1 MSGIDLLRAATLG
14 AAILSLGFL
23 VFLVF
28 RANVRGL
35 RAFYSAPRGSAGRG
49 VMYAFGRGMLPWE
62 KESAGGHWPTF
73 IGGILYHAAVFTAFF
88 YLFWTILAPA
98 SAKPLRAFR
107 LVFFIGAA
115 AGLTLVIKRAVR
127 PHLRR
132 LSCPDDFFANLFVD
146 LFLVLSF
153 GHTCRP
159 GVEPLLLLSAIAL
172 FLYLPLGKIR
182 HCFFFFYTR
191 ILFGVFFG
199 RRGVYPPRR
208 LGPDHGSRA

>member
-14 AAILSLGFL
+14 SAILSLGLL
-23 VFLVF
+23 VFLILRAGARGF
-28 RANVRGL
+28 RASL
-35 RAFYSAPRGSAGRG
+35 SAPRGSAGRG
-49 VMYAFGRGMLPWE
+49 VIYAFGRGMMPWE

-73 IGGILYHAAVFTAFF
+73 LGGILYHAAVFAAFL
-88 YLFWTILAPA
+88 YLFWTVLAPA
-98 SAKPLRAFR
+98 SARPVRMFR
-107 LVFFIGAA
+107 LVIWAGAA
-115 AGLTLVIKRAVR
+115 AGLALLVKRAVR

-146 LFLVLSF
+146 VFLALSLYR
-153 GHTCRP
+153 TYRP
-159 GVEPLLLLSAIAL
+159 SVEPLLLWTAVAL
-172 FLYLPLGKIR
+172 FLYIPLGKIR

-208 LGPDHGSRA
+208 PGPDHGSRA